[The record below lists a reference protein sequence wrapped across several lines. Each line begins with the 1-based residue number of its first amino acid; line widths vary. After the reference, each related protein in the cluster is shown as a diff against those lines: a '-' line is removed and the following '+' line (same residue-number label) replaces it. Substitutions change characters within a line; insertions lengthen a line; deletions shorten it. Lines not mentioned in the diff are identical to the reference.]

1 MHCMKKVDIVC
12 TVYAEY
18 TVDIRQQY
26 EDIMFPPT
34 FKLP

>member
-12 TVYAEY
+12 TVYAKY